1 MVVSDLPVRAHLWYA
16 GHGPRRLAFV
26 LARLHP
32 GVRSL
37 SSVGDCWHLDTRRG
51 SFYLSDPRQ
60 ITRFVGIGTTMR
72 GRVLQKYSSSE
83 FVEVERGDTVVDVGA
98 FIGEFSRPAGEIG
111 DRVVAV
117 EPDARNAAALRRNL
131 SHLPE
136 SEVVE
141 KAAWRET
148 GEREF
153 RVAGDP
159 SEGSI
164 LEVDSDDVTDVISL
178 ETTRVD
184 DLAAEVD
191 LDGIDY
197 LKIEAEGAEPEALQG
212 VGGLEI
218 PKIAVECAP
227 ERSGTAPVGAVT
239 DWLQDRGYT
248 VRQRETIVFGR
259 L

>member
-16 GHGPRRLAFV
+16 GHGPRRFAFV

-37 SSVGDCWHLDTRRG
+37 DSVEDCWQLDTERG

-60 ITRFVGIGTTMR
+60 ITRFVGIGARMR
-72 GRVLQKYSSSE
+72 GRVLRKYSMPDL
-83 FVEVERGDTVVDVGA
+83 VEVENGDTVVDVGA
-98 FIGEFSRPAGEIG
+98 FIGEFARPAGEIG
-111 DRVVAV
+111 ERIVAV
-117 EPDARNAAALRRNL
+117 EPDARNAAALCRNL
-131 SHLPE
+131 AHLPN
-136 SEVVE
+136 SDVVE
-141 KAAWRET
+141 KAAWYET
-148 GEREF
+148 GDREF

-164 LEVDSDDVTDVISL
+164 LEVDSDDVTDVVTL
-178 ETTRVD
+178 DATRID
-184 DLAAEVD
+184 DLADALG

-212 VGGLEI
+212 VGELEV
-218 PKIAVECAP
+218 PKVAVECAP
-227 ERSGTAPVGAVT
+227 ERDGTAPVGAVT
-239 DWLQDRGYT
+239 GWLRDHGYT
-248 VRQRETIVFGR
+248 VRQRDTIVFGR